1 MLKQISCRQFMVTS
15 RVILLNLQYYLDK
28 EDRYNVT
35 LINSLEGTHGFAM
48 VVAPLHPCT
57 LTCYLFISFLFITF
71 LSKTKPLTSFHQT
84 KDIPRAHKM
93 PKHND
98 INRNFDVI
106 CLTWNNLLSELNFEN
121 LLTALPSS
129 FRFSAFKLVLGETTT
144 KWFILRIWKQLF
156 RVMYMLCPNRIAK
169 LD

>member
-1 MLKQISCRQFMVTS
+1 MFTS

-48 VVAPLHPCT
+48 VVAPLHPNI
-57 LTCYLFISFLFITF
+57 LFIYFLFITF

-93 PKHND
+93 PN
-98 INRNFDVI
+98 
-106 CLTWNNLLSELNFEN
+106 LTTSTGI
-121 LLTALPSS
+121 LTL
-129 FRFSAFKLVLGETTT
+129 
-144 KWFILRIWKQLF
+144 
-156 RVMYMLCPNRIAK
+156 
-169 LD
+169 

>member
-48 VVAPLHPCT
+48 VVAPLHPNM
-57 LTCYLFISFLFITF
+57 LFIYSFLVHLVLFITF

-106 CLTWNNLLSELNFEN
+106 CLT
-121 LLTALPSS
+121 
-129 FRFSAFKLVLGETTT
+129 
-144 KWFILRIWKQLF
+144 
-156 RVMYMLCPNRIAK
+156 
-169 LD
+169 

>member
-48 VVAPLHPCT
+48 VVAPLHPNM
-57 LTCYLFISFLFITF
+57 LFIYSFLVHLVLFITF
-71 LSKTKPLTSFHQT
+71 LSKKKPLTSFHQT
-84 KDIPRAHKM
+84 KDIPRAQKM

-106 CLTWNNLLSELNFEN
+106 CLT
-121 LLTALPSS
+121 
-129 FRFSAFKLVLGETTT
+129 
-144 KWFILRIWKQLF
+144 
-156 RVMYMLCPNRIAK
+156 
-169 LD
+169 